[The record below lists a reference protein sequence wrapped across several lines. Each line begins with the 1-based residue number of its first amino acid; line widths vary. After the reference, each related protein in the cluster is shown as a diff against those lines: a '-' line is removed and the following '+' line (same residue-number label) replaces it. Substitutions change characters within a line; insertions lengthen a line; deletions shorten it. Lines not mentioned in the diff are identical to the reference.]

1 MSYFGTAGDRTVA
14 AMRDIV
20 YDDCPVLLTSPATGG
35 VVSDNFPVLG
45 RHPLGKFVK
54 TILLIQKLS
63 LPLAVL
69 WAYREDGRGATYICY
84 NIRILHYFALTS
96 QPFFCNSAVVVVI
109 HFYSAPFNFAAC
121 TLYSIFN

>member
-69 WAYREDGRGATYICY
+69 WAYREELHTYVITGAT
-84 NIRILHYFALTS
+84 L
-96 QPFFCNSAVVVVI
+96 
-109 HFYSAPFNFAAC
+109 
-121 TLYSIFN
+121 SISVAKLCLARV